1 VTDADCERVDAS
13 ALSAY
18 KATLLRVR
26 MRECRF
32 TGAEF
37 AEAQF
42 QDCVFCNVKF
52 DEAGFRFVSFKR
64 VRFEHCVLRQA
75 DFSNAKLTHVTFDDC
90 DLAKTNFTS
99 ATCDHVDISGEDLR
113 ETKGILG
120 LKGSV
125 ISAEQLIQLAPFLA
139 SELGFHVKE

>member
-42 QDCVFCNVKF
+42 QDCVFC
-52 DEAGFRFVSFKR
+52 
-64 VRFEHCVLRQA
+64 
-75 DFSNAKLTHVTFDDC
+75 NAKLTHVTFDDC